1 MRAVGVRELKNRLSE
16 HLQAV
21 KQGEQIL
28 ITDRG
33 QVIAE
38 LRQPTAYSDQG
49 GLAPALA
56 SMMRERTI
64 EVGLPNSA
72 EADPAQPRRVPDGT
86 AVRVL
91 GELCD
96 ERRSSPPSRAPS
108 PRTPRRGASAP
119 GIDAGSSDP
128 CQC

>member
-1 MRAVGVRELKNRLSE
+1 MKAVGVRELKNRLSE
-16 HLQAV
+16 YLRAV

-38 LRQPTAYSDQG
+38 LRQPSAYSDQG

-56 SMMRERTI
+56 SMVRERTI
-64 EVGLPNSA
+64 EVGLPNNA
-72 EADPAQPRRVPDGT
+72 EAYPAQPRRVPDGT

-91 GELCD
+91 GELRD
-96 ERRSSPPSRAPS
+96 ER
-108 PRTPRRGASAP
+108 
-119 GIDAGSSDP
+119 
-128 CQC
+128 